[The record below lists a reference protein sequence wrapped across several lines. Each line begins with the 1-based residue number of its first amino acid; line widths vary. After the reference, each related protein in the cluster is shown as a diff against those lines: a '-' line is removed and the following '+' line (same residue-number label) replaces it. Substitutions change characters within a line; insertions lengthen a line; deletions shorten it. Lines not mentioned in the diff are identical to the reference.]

1 MKAQTVK
8 SLQAHC
14 AAWAKSV
21 PRLDVSPKA
30 IAFGVIRS
38 GTSTK
43 RRFRIFNDAAV
54 PVKWALVRDD
64 EMPSC
69 SSWLHVEPDSGL
81 VPANSSIEIVVSV
94 RLDLKSTREFIKATR
109 TPSQVLV
116 IRPYAGSDIFIPV
129 AACYEPTCLDFSI
142 SELLHLT
149 GPVRCFCLYQ
159 QQHTTLTH
167 THTQIRSG
175 NTKKCG
181 RRARK
186 IVPTELWR
194 LLDALNTKKDEL
206 VRSCLENRHI
216 LNILKNQA
224 FKSTSCC
231 SNSGVRSVFMSLD
244 EGSNFDP
251 SITAEDLLRA
261 LWHFLRRT
269 WQVRI
274 PIPAQRVGMKTRAEQ
289 NPSEFVTP
297 MMQKLSL
304 PHYHTLVLLVLFVRS
319 FKKSSSKQC
328 RDMLCR
334 YLAVPIVL
342 SSELYGGLSS
352 SSSHVAT
359 EKTIRIF
366 SDILGCLVSE

>member
-1 MKAQTVK
+1 MYVRSIVRNTRNSSSSSFHTHTQVPLKNNKYECIQLSGSDHLPVRATFCAKIRMMDREMKAQTVK

-149 GPVRCFCLYQ
+149 GPVRCFCLY
-159 QQHTTLTH
+159 
-167 THTQIRSG
+167 
-175 NTKKCG
+175 
-181 RRARK
+181 
-186 IVPTELWR
+186 
-194 LLDALNTKKDEL
+194 
-206 VRSCLENRHI
+206 
-216 LNILKNQA
+216 
-224 FKSTSCC
+224 
-231 SNSGVRSVFMSLD
+231 
-244 EGSNFDP
+244 
-251 SITAEDLLRA
+251 
-261 LWHFLRRT
+261 
-269 WQVRI
+269 
-274 PIPAQRVGMKTRAEQ
+274 
-289 NPSEFVTP
+289 
-297 MMQKLSL
+297 
-304 PHYHTLVLLVLFVRS
+304 
-319 FKKSSSKQC
+319 
-328 RDMLCR
+328 
-334 YLAVPIVL
+334 
-342 SSELYGGLSS
+342 
-352 SSSHVAT
+352 
-359 EKTIRIF
+359 
-366 SDILGCLVSE
+366 